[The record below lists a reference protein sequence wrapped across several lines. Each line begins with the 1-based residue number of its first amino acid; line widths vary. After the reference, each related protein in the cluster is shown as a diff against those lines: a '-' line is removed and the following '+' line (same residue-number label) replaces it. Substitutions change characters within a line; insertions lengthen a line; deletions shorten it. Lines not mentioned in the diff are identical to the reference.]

1 MISKDEVKHIAELA
15 RIKLTESQIEK
26 YQKELSGILDF
37 VGKLSEVKTEN
48 IQPIKQITGLESVF
62 RKDENR
68 GLLDQNQ
75 GQTLI
80 KQVPEHRDC
89 FVVVPEVIKRDK

>member
-37 VGKLSEVKTEN
+37 VGQLGEVDTVNVK
-48 IQPIKQITGLESVF
+48 PIRQIMGLESVF
-62 RKDENR
+62 RKDEDR
-68 GLLDQNQ
+68 RLIDQNQ

-80 KQVPEHRDC
+80 KQTLEHRGG

>member
-48 IQPIKQITGLESVF
+48 IQPIRQITGLESVF
-62 RKDENR
+62 RKDKDR
-68 GLLDQNQ
+68 DLLDQKS
-75 GQTLI
+75 GRDLI
-80 KQVPEHRDC
+80 KQAPEHKEGY
-89 FVVVPEVIKRDK
+89 VMVPEVLKGK